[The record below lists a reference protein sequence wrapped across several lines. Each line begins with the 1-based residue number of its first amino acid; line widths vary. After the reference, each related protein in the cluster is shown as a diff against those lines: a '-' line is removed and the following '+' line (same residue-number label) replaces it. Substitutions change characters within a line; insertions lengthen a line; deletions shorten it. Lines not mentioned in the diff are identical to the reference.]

1 LSIADC
7 RLPISKRTP
16 WLSFNRKS
24 AIGNWQFTEPSLTVY
39 NEPTRQPRIQWL
51 LTCKRE
57 NVRGLISTLKKIFFW
72 NYARNT
78 WQWDLLCV
86 VILIFIFLTPNWWFK
101 NSELPSN
108 MVHQSPVAATVVL
121 SPEVVENEADK
132 VQIEQ
137 RVKDLTGRTRV
148 EVVAVRKVVDS
159 DGRTRSFEVDI
170 R

>member
-1 LSIADC
+1 M
-7 RLPISKRTP
+7 
-16 WLSFNRKS
+16 
-24 AIGNWQFTEPSLTVY
+24 
-39 NEPTRQPRIQWL
+39 
-51 LTCKRE
+51 
-57 NVRGLISTLKKIFFW
+57 
-72 NYARNT
+72 
-78 WQWDLLCV
+78 